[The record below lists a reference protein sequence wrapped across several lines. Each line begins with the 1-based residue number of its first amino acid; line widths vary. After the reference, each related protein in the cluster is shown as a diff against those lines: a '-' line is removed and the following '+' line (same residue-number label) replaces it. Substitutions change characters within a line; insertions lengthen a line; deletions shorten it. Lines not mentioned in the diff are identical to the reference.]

1 MAQPETVALQ
11 DTPSQELPRA
21 RRHSRGDTPP
31 PEAVNSARKRGKKR
45 SDLAK
50 KSLQVIVPWIA
61 APLLFLLSRTWR
73 VRVIGDPKG
82 CAHVNTRGRPPCTF
96 ALWHSD
102 DLTLGSLYAYSRLGI
117 IISRSSDGELIART
131 LRLLGFSVFRGSS
144 SRGGAEG
151 LLGVIRHVRGG
162 YPACLTVDGPRGPL
176 HKVKPGVVEIARK
189 TGEPVV
195 PISAFASRAW
205 RFHKTWN
212 KTYLPKPFATVTV
225 VCAAPLFTGKSATA
239 RTGDVQLVQDA
250 LDTLGRMAREAGVPG
265 AD

>member
-11 DTPSQELPRA
+11 DTTSQDLPRA
-21 RRHSRGDTPP
+21 RARRRSDAPS
-31 PEAVNSARKRGKKR
+31 PEPLRSAKKRRKKR
-45 SDLAK
+45 SGLAK
-50 KSLQVIVPWIA
+50 KSLQVIAPWIA

-82 CAHVNTRGRPPCTF
+82 CAYVHTRGRPPCTF

-151 LLGVIRHVRGG
+151 LLGVIRHVREGH
-162 YPACLTVDGPRGPL
+162 PACLTVDGPRGPL
-176 HKVKPGVVEIARK
+176 HKVKPGIVEIARK

-205 RFHKTWN
+205 RFHKSWN
-212 KTYLPKPFATVTV
+212 KTFLPKPFATVTV
-225 VCAAPLFTGKSATA
+225 VCSAPLFAGKSATA

-250 LDTLGRMAREAGVPG
+250 LDDIGRVARSQGVPG
-265 AD
+265 AA